1 MKKLM
6 KMAAMV
12 ACAGT
17 MLGIAGCGNKNSP
30 EAVAVE
36 NISSLMKGMCG
47 EEASSWTYKVSKS
60 EIKGNKGVVYVD
72 IYDKG
77 EKEHT
82 EKVDVY
88 MKDGKWC
95 VDPGFKK

>member
-1 MKKLM
+1 
-6 KMAAMV
+6 
-12 ACAGT
+12 
-17 MLGIAGCGNKNSP
+17 MLSTTPSKDFAFG
-30 EAVAVE
+30 
-36 NISSLMKGMCG
+36 SLEGLL
-47 EEASSWTYKVSKS
+47 
-60 EIKGNKGVVYVD
+60 IKGNKGVVYVD

-95 VDPGFKK
+95 VDHGFKK

>member
-6 KMAAMV
+6 KMTAMV
-12 ACAGT
+12 ACVGT

-36 NISSLMKGMCG
+36 NISSLMKGMGG
-47 EEASSWTYKVSKS
+47 EEASSLTYKVSKS

-95 VDPGFKK
+95 VDHGFKK